1 MPEKTPASTTGSGL
15 AFAITAYGL
24 CIAAFGVV
32 LLVTP
37 AHGGDVTAG
46 LDQANLVALG
56 GAALALAGAGASD
69 NVSSIFRSTIL
80 QSAAPDAMRG
90 RLQGIFIVVV
100 TGGPRV
106 GDLFVGLVAGI
117 AVFWPPLLGG
127 LLVVAL
133 VALVARLTPAFG
145 RYDAEAPTP

>member
-1 MPEKTPASTTGSGL
+1 
-15 AFAITAYGL
+15 
-24 CIAAFGVV
+24 
-32 LLVTP
+32 
-37 AHGGDVTAG
+37 
-46 LDQANLVALG
+46 
-56 GAALALAGAGASD
+56 
-69 NVSSIFRSTIL
+69 
-80 QSAAPDAMRG
+80 
-90 RLQGIFIVVV
+90 VV